1 MNKLK
6 RFKNPKQSKMIF
18 LDYIFDLNYL
28 FVSLKKRLE
37 KEKLQFKAQSEEA
50 RSQTEIQIKNR
61 VNLFYY

>member
-1 MNKLK
+1 
-6 RFKNPKQSKMIF
+6 MIF
-18 LDYIFDLNYL
+18 LVYIL
-28 FVSLKKRLE
+28 FKLSISFIKKKRLE